1 MNITGQHIAY
11 FSATHTTRNLVRRI
25 GEKINCPVVKEYN
38 IAGSAKWESSPV
50 LVKASELL
58 IIGVPSYS
66 GRVPS
71 LIVPYIEEFKGDDS
85 PAIIVCSYGNRD
97 FEDTLL
103 ELKDILSANGFR
115 VIAAGGFVA
124 THSIFPQVGS
134 NRPDIKDLSEQ
145 EDFAK
150 HCINLLKELRN
161 AADASELI
169 VKGNYPYRGIGQI
182 PFVPT
187 GNRKCDECGI
197 CVKLC
202 PVQAIP
208 EDKPRKTDKD
218 KCINCGRCIIVC
230 PQDARSY
237 GGLIYKIARHKF
249 VGDNQ
254 TRQPNVMSYIEL

>member
-1 MNITGQHIAY
+1 MNISGQHIAY

-25 GEKINCPVVKEYN
+25 GEKINCPIIKEYN
-38 IAGSAKWESSPV
+38 IAGSAKWESTPV
-50 LVKASELL
+50 KVKASELL
-58 IIGVPSYS
+58 IVGVPSYF

-71 LIVPYIEEFKGDDS
+71 LVVPYIEQFKGDNS
-85 PAIIVCSYGNRD
+85 PAVIICSYGNRD

-103 ELKDILSANGFR
+103 ELKDILSANGFK
-115 VIAAGGFVA
+115 VIAAGGFVP
-124 THSIFPQVGS
+124 THSIFPQVAS
-134 NRPDIKDLSEQ
+134 NRPDVRDLGEQ

-150 HCINLLKELRN
+150 HCATLLRTLEN
-161 AADASELI
+161 ENDALGLQ
-169 VKGNYPYRGIGQI
+169 VRGNHPYRETGKI

-187 GNRKCDECGI
+187 GNRKCDECGT

-208 EDKPRKTDKD
+208 EDKPRKTDKN
-218 KCINCGRCIIVC
+218 KCINCGRCITVC

-237 GGLIYKIARHKF
+237 GGLIYKIATHKF
-249 VGDNQ
+249 VGKNQ